1 MRIIKKILSTIF
13 RVVISMALLAFLFN
27 QVDKKSLLGIIK
39 GVNIPLLLLAF
50 GVFFLVYVLCLFR
63 WVMLLKA
70 LKIHLPLR
78 RVIISYSG
86 GVFFSLFLPSTIGGD
101 LMRSIDL
108 SAHTKRPR
116 EVIATIFLDRL
127 SGYVGLVIVAVFALS
142 IGWNLVQV
150 KSALFAVVVI
160 TVILTAI
167 LLLLFNKF
175 IYSKV
180 NNLLHVSGERPRS
193 KGMAGNFEKIRKTL
207 KDLHQ
212 ELHYFKGHR
221 KVMLYSVIISILIQL
236 EGPVVFAITAL
247 SLGLK
252 IKFIYFLI
260 FLPIIGAIT
269 LLPISIG
276 GLGLRDA
283 TTIYFLGKVGIVK
296 DMAFAMSLLNFSF
309 ILVYGAIGGLIYVLT
324 VRHRRLQRPQPL
336 SL

>member
-1 MRIIKKILSTIF
+1 MRIIKKIISIIA
-13 RVVISMALLAFLFN
+13 RVVISLALLAFLFN
-27 QVDKKSLLGIIK
+27 QVDRKSLLEIIK
-39 GVNIPLLLLAF
+39 GVDIPLLLLAF
-50 GVFFLVYVLCLFR
+50 FVFFLAYVLCLFR
-63 WVMLLKA
+63 WVILLKA
-70 LKIHLPLR
+70 LKIHLPLK

-127 SGYVGLVIVAVFALS
+127 SGYVGLVIVAVLALS

-150 KSALFAVVVI
+150 KSTLFAVAVI
-160 TVILTAI
+160 TFILAAI
-167 LLLLFNKF
+167 LLILFNKF

-193 KGMAGNFEKIRKTL
+193 KGFSGNFEKLRQIL

-212 ELHYFKGHR
+212 ELHYFKGH
-221 KVMLYSVIISILIQL
+221 KKAMLYSVIISILIQL

-324 VRHRRLQRPQPL
+324 VRHRRLQHSQPPRV
-336 SL
+336 